1 MCCTLNELGH
11 VLADQRDAL
20 RVRVGADGADLI
32 EELLGPGDD
41 VLREHVWS
49 ELDQL
54 RVLGQSSDLCV
65 KGTRSKSAYAYIS
78 WTYVHQ
84 EIWKDHRT

>member
-1 MCCTLNELGH
+1 MYSTLDELGH
-11 VLADQRDAL
+11 VFADERDAL
-20 RVRVGADGADLI
+20 RVRVGADGADFV

-41 VLREHVWS
+41 VLGEHVRC

-65 KGTRSKSAYAYIS
+65 KGSRS
-78 WTYVHQ
+78 
-84 EIWKDHRT
+84 